1 MNKTEFIIEVANTH
15 GGSKSYLFS
24 LIDEF
29 KQFNGH
35 GMKFQPLHPDRLAT
49 SDFEWYKVYQE
60 IYFNSKEW
68 SEIIE
73 KTFETKKVWLDIFD
87 TYGVEILKQ
96 NHKKI
101 HGIKLQASI
110 LYNIHVLEAL
120 SKTDCSKL
128 KLIVNISAIEKAAIE
143 ERLEYLQA
151 KICPQEILLE
161 VGFQAY
167 PTEIKDSGLNKIR
180 HLKNTFC
187 NKIVFADHIDG
198 KLSDALT
205 LPLMASMLNADF
217 IEKHVMHSSLET
229 KYDHFSSINVTK
241 YKKLVDQI
249 KTYKGLIDQPFIN
262 QKEVDY
268 LKNSIQKPIVSCKK
282 NAGQGLSINED
293 LSFKRSGKLGL
304 SVDELNTLLEKKY
317 ILAKDV
323 EPNETLKRED
333 FKKAN
338 IAVIIAGRLKSSRL
352 KRKAL
357 LNIGEITSVER
368 CIKSSL
374 NLPDT
379 NFTVLATSTKEEDQ
393 ELENY
398 TYAPQVIFHQGHPE
412 DVIQRYLDVT
422 DKLKVD
428 VVIRVTA
435 DMPFVS
441 KEITEHLLKSHFSKG
456 ADYTATKDCA
466 VGTSPEIINVQALK
480 KVKEHFPNADY
491 SEYMTWYFQNNKDY
505 FKVNIVD
512 LPEKYVRNYRLTI
525 DYQEDLTMLNKIQS
539 HIDESKLEG
548 SLIDIFNFLD
558 NNPKVVAL
566 NDHITLKYKTDKKLI
581 DELNSATKIKID

>member
-29 KQFNGH
+29 KQFDGH

-49 SDFEWYKVYQE
+49 TDFEWYKVYQE

-68 SEIIE
+68 SEIIG

-96 NHKKI
+96 NHEKI

-110 LYNIHVLEAL
+110 LYNVHVIEAL
-120 SKTDCSKL
+120 SKTDCSQL
-128 KLIVNISAIEKAAIE
+128 KLIVNISAIEKAAIK
-143 ERLEYLQA
+143 ERLEYLQT

-167 PTEIKDSGLNKIR
+167 PTEIKDSGLNKIS
-180 HLKNTFC
+180 HLKNTFS

-198 KLSDALT
+198 KLDDALT
-205 LPLMASMLNADF
+205 LPLMASMLDADF
-217 IEKHVMHSSLET
+217 IEKHVMHSSLDT

-241 YKKLVDQI
+241 YKKLTDQI
-249 KTYKGLIDQPFIN
+249 QTYKGLIDQPFIN

-268 LKNSIQKPIVSCKK
+268 LKNSIQKPIVTSKK

-412 DVIQRYLDVT
+412 DVIQRYLDIT
-422 DKLKVD
+422 DKLKID

-441 KEITEHLLKSHFSKG
+441 KEITEYLLKSHFLTG
-456 ADYTATKDCA
+456 ADYTAAKDCA

-512 LPEKYVRNYRLTI
+512 LPKIYVRNYRLTI
-525 DYQEDLTMLNKIQS
+525 DYQEDLTMLNEIQL
-539 HIDESKLEG
+539 HLDEGKLEG

-558 NNPKVVAL
+558 NNPKIVEL

-581 DELNSATKIKID
+581 DKLNSATKIKID